1 MNINR
6 TAITRI
12 AQKHHLRLLV
22 LFGSQAT
29 GKTHPKSDIDFA
41 FYALHPV
48 NEQQLYDDLAALFK
62 REDIDVLN
70 LVTTHNHYL
79 RFKIL
84 HTGKVVY
91 EEKYGVYD
99 RMKGESY
106 FDYIDFR
113 KYYDLHDKLL
123 SQRIA
128 GMSI

>member
-1 MNINR
+1 MHCIC
-6 TAITRI
+6 
-12 AQKHHLRLLV
+12 LVDLPSLV
-22 LFGSQAT
+22 LSYFIPFLIYLPT
-29 GKTHPKSDIDFA
+29 
-41 FYALHPV
+41 LHHHFISTKIFTFLQ
-48 NEQQLYDDLAALFK
+48 NEQKLYDDLAALFK